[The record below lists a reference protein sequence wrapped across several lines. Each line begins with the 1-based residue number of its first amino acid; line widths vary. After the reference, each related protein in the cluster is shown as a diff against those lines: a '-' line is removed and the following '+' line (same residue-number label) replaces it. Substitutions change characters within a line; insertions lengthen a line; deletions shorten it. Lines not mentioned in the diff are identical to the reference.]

1 MTRHR
6 CHESSLMS
14 PAAHNIALLVNPTA
28 GKGRAARGVADVT
41 ASMRERGSN
50 VAILVG
56 TDAHDAQALARHA
69 IADGVD
75 ALVALGGDGMV
86 HLALNVVAGTP
97 TPLGIIPARTGND
110 LANTLRLPTKDPTAA
125 AALVVDRLDGGG
137 PRPMDA
143 VRVGDKWFG
152 CVLGAGFD
160 SRVNDRANR
169 MSWPRGRQRY
179 NLAILGERRVFRPL
193 PFVLD
198 LDGERW
204 ETEAMLVAVGN
215 AKSYGAGMKVTPDA
229 EVDDGVVDVQ
239 VLGPISK
246 PEFLKTFP
254 KVFKGTHVDH
264 PAVTIRRARVVALS
278 SPGVTAY
285 ADGEYF
291 ADLPVTCETVPGA
304 VQVLADPRT

>member
-1 MTRHR
+1 M
-6 CHESSLMS
+6 SSTATNL
-14 PAAHNIALLVNPTA
+14 ALLVNPTA
-28 GKGRAARGVADVT
+28 GKGRAAKVVADVT
-41 ASMRERGSN
+41 ARLREGGSN

-56 TDAHDAQALARHA
+56 KDAADAQALARQA
-69 IADGVD
+69 VADGVD
-75 ALVALGGDGMV
+75 AVVALGGDGMV

-97 TPLGIIPARTGND
+97 TPLGIIPAGTGND
-110 LANTLRLPTKDPTAA
+110 LANTLRLPTKDPVAA
-125 AALVVDRLDGGG
+125 AGVIVEKLAAGG
-137 PRPMDA
+137 RPMDA

-169 MSWPRGRQRY
+169 MSWPRGRMRY
-179 NLAILGERRVFRPL
+179 NLAILGELRVFKPL
-193 PFVLD
+193 PFVLE

-229 EVDDGVVDVQ
+229 EVDDGLVDVQ
-239 VLGPISK
+239 VLGPVSK

-254 KVFKGTHVDH
+254 KVFKGTHVNH
-264 PAVTIRRARVVALS
+264 PQVTIRRAKVVSLS

-285 ADGEYF
+285 ADGEYL
-291 ADLPVTCETVPGA
+291 ADLPITCETVPGA
-304 VQVLADPRT
+304 VTVLA